1 MLSQKQQFKKTASIA
16 SYCFYAD
23 VISKYNNYPRITYDL
38 LVIDI
43 LRLFESDEL
52 KARFFAI
59 MFWWYFVYQKTS
71 SIILIL

>member
-1 MLSQKQQFKKTASIA
+1 M
-16 SYCFYAD
+16 C
-23 VISKYNNYPRITYDL
+23 DL
-38 LVIDI
+38 LVTDI
-43 LRLFESDEL
+43 LSEFGSDDL